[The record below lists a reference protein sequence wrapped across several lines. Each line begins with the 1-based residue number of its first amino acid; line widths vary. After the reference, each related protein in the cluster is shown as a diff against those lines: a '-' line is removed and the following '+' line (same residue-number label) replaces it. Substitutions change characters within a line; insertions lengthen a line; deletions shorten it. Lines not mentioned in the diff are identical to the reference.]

1 MTRLELW
8 QRGLL
13 DLIKDRGI
21 APKDSYLVR
30 MARSPEIAIVREIAL
45 WWRAF
50 DLEANCGFSARLLK
64 RLGRFHV
71 LVAEYFNDNATSPF
85 AEEVS
90 LDFLTW
96 LQGDD
101 DPFVRTVSFFERE
114 VLLARGGA
122 SGVFEVCWD
131 RNPDLV
137 FRALAEGT
145 EIPRK
150 EPGYVYRMAIAS
162 NLPHFVT
169 CTRESDPSDR
179 QFDLVPRSTYFS
191 LEHQD
196 LIKPRGNCL

>member
-13 DLIKDRGI
+13 DLIKGRGN

-30 MARSPEIAIVREIAL
+30 VAESREIAIVREIAL

-50 DLEANCGFSARLLK
+50 DLEAHCGFSARLLK
-64 RLGRFHV
+64 RLGRFDV
-71 LVAEYFNDNATSPF
+71 LVAKYFNSNATSPF
-85 AEEVS
+85 AEELS

-101 DPFVRTVSFFERE
+101 DPLVRTVSFFERA
-114 VLLARGGA
+114 VLLVRAGA

-137 FRALAEGT
+137 FYALEQGN
-145 EIPRK
+145 EIPAK

-162 NLPHFVT
+162 DLPHFVT
-169 CTRESDPSDR
+169 CTRESDPCDR
-179 QFDLVPRSTYFS
+179 QFGLLPRWGGALCNS
-191 LEHQD
+191 
-196 LIKPRGNCL
+196 